1 MGRKTYMNVKI
12 KNKHPSYLGIT
23 IDKSSENS
31 EIKLTDLE
39 GL

>member
-23 IDKSSENS
+23 IDNSENS